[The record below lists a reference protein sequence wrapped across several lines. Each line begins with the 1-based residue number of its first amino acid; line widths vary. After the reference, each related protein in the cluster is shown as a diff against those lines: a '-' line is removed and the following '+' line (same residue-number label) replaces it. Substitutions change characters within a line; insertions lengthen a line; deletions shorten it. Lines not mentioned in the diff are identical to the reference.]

1 MEDRDILDRIHGL
14 VAESHQLRDLREHG
28 DVTEDT
34 ELARLEEL
42 EQGIESMWAL
52 LRRRRALRAAGLDP
66 NGDLD
71 RDGHELA
78 RGRAAPEPGRVESA
92 AARAEGVG

>member
-1 MEDRDILDRIHGL
+1 MEEREILDRIHGL
-14 VAESHQLRDLREHG
+14 VAESHQLRELREHG
-28 DVTEDT
+28 DVSEDA

-66 NGDLD
+66 DNPD
-71 RDGHELA
+71 A
-78 RGRAAPEPGRVESA
+78 RRSPVTEISVDSPDIHSQAG
-92 AARAEGVG
+92 

>member
-1 MEDRDILDRIHGL
+1 VEEREILDRIHGL
-14 VAESHQLRDLREHG
+14 VAESHQLRELREHG
-28 DVTEDT
+28 DVSEDA

-66 NGDLD
+66 DSPD
-71 RDGHELA
+71 PTD
-78 RGRAAPEPGRVESA
+78 
-92 AARAEGVG
+92 GVGPEISVDTPGVRSQAG